1 FIMGNKFSRRRE
13 APVSSAASVASEQKP
28 AVEHSTP
35 TSDSGM
41 KQEVV
46 RAQDLDVLVEE
57 PPKDECVPEV
67 KEEEG
72 PAALAPTE
80 DEQSELLAKET
91 QAPAQPKP
99 LFLNANILEP
109 ESFAQPK
116 PKATQEAEAQV
127 ALNPTPED
135 VSEQNSAL
143 QSEADTEP
151 ISEPVPTP
159 AEAVVEHKDQ
169 EYLTDPVLSSPPLID
184 YDAPDVISSPT
195 IIPLDPDES
204 LNISASEHHSTAE
217 PEKFNSD
224 FLEKTTGVEA
234 EECLKMTGSE
244 VNAENVSK
252 LLKNSELKENDLL
265 SDIIAREVKIPDD
278 TPITD
283 MSTSMELM

>member
-1 FIMGNKFSRRRE
+1 MGNKFSRRRE

-46 RAQDLDVLVEE
+46 RAEDLDVLAEE

-67 KEEEG
+67 KEE
-72 PAALAPTE
+72 E

-116 PKATQEAEAQV
+116 PKATEEAEAQV

-135 VSEQNSAL
+135 ISEQNSAL

-184 YDAPDVISSPT
+184 YNVPDVISSPT

-204 LNISASEHHSTAE
+204 SNISASEHHSTVE
-217 PEKFNSD
+217 PEEFNSD
-224 FLEKTTGVEA
+224 FLEKMTGVEA